1 MNLRNYLCPGIEKER
16 KVTIFVVE
24 FKTIVCVHECS
35 FSDIAVLFSV
45 VDSGWLRDNQK
56 GE

>member
-1 MNLRNYLCPGIEKER
+1 M
-16 KVTIFVVE
+16 TIFAVE